1 LLQLLLPHRWNYCPV
16 AGGWLVVLLLQ
27 LHLLPLCKGLVWWL
41 LLLFD

>member
-1 LLQLLLPHRWNYCPV
+1 VELLPSGRR
-16 AGGWLVVLLLQ
+16 VVVLLLLQ